1 MLRLYTSVII
11 HYFMESDKRE
21 EAKELLEARKQGVSL
36 SQWRRETQAPPA
48 KQSEEA
54 DK

>member
-1 MLRLYTSVII
+1 VAKRR
-11 HYFMESDKRE
+11 SDV
-21 EAKELLEARKQGVSL
+21 AKELLEARKQGVSL